1 MANEKTGAIIVLER
15 NTSLDFLKETGE
27 PAKIDLSKYFGII
40 FFKNGPLHDGAIIV
54 KDNSITATRVILP
67 VTESTEV
74 PVRFGLRHRAAL
86 GVSEKTDA
94 VVLVISE
101 QRGSI
106 SYIKDGAFVNFK
118 TLRTSSNY
126 SS

>member
-1 MANEKTGAIIVLER
+1 M
-15 NTSLDFLKETGE
+15 
-27 PAKIDLSKYFGII
+27 
-40 FFKNGPLHDGAIIV
+40 
-54 KDNSITATRVILP
+54 
-67 VTESTEV
+67 TESTEV

-106 SYIKDGAFVNFK
+106 SYIKDGAFVNFQDLEDLK
-118 TLRTSSNY
+118 QIIQADLIS
-126 SS
+126 